1 MRCFLQIGM
10 DPKRMRFRQHLST
23 EMAHY
28 AADCWDM
35 EIQVSDGWTECVG
48 HADRYV
54 EGAAAVGSSRVF
66 FGGGAGIVCF
76 FSGEGEPNVFF
87 SFLAVRGGVCRR
99 WK

>member
-1 MRCFLQIGM
+1 M

-35 EIQVSDGWTECVG
+35 EILVSYGWTECVG

-54 EGAAAVGSSRVF
+54 CKAGTWYVVKQETCHGE
-66 FGGGAGIVCF
+66 GGG
-76 FSGEGEPNVFF
+76 S
-87 SFLAVRGGVCRR
+87 
-99 WK
+99 